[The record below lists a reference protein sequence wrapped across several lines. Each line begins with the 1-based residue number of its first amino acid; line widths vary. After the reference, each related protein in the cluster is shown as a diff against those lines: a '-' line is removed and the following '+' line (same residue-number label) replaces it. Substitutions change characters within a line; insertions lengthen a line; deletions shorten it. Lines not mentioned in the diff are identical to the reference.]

1 LISSEEI
8 SLKIQQ
14 ILLESQLVPNVL
26 HFLSLKD
33 QSFFEDNLHK
43 YIKLESAWILSNL
56 LFEEEAS
63 IELVLNGVDY

>member
-14 ILLESQLVPNVL
+14 ILLESQLVPNIL

-33 QSFFEDNLHK
+33 HSFFEDNLHK